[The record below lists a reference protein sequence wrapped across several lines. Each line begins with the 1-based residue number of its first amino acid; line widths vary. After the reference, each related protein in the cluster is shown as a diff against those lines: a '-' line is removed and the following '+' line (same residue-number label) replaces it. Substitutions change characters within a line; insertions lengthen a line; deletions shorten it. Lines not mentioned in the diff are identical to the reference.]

1 MVCSPSE
8 SASPAAT
15 VLFWV
20 GLWDKI
26 ACPGWSSEQWIRFG
40 KDLLLVVMMMSNAA
54 ATSVSSTTSSFS
66 RYERRHPSVIQEKGK
81 CIVKDVLKGPE
92 LCKDPVKLTSHAVG
106 VNILKQGDDPA
117 LKPHKEYPEWLF
129 QLQLGPL
136 KNIHKLE
143 PDSREY
149 WKVLRKE
156 HVVL

>member
-1 MVCSPSE
+1 
-8 SASPAAT
+8 
-15 VLFWV
+15 
-20 GLWDKI
+20 
-26 ACPGWSSEQWIRFG
+26 
-40 KDLLLVVMMMSNAA
+40 MSRLEFR
-54 ATSVSSTTSSFS
+54 TMDPL
-66 RYERRHPSVIQEKGK
+66 RERPITGRNDEKGK